1 MTSLNPK
8 PYRVVTD
15 TEMGVVRLGSHE
27 TLSGAIYAMGMDHG
41 YDCRVSEEY
50 GEKTLCGAIYAMGM
64 DLGYDN
70 RVSEEYGENPKGV
83 SWIEELV
90 DNEWKKVDLD
100 FI

>member
-1 MTSLNPK
+1 MSSLSPK
-8 PYRVVTD
+8 PYRVVAD
-15 TEMGVVRLGSHE
+15 TEMGVVRIGSHE

-41 YDCRVSEEY
+41 YD
-50 GEKTLCGAIYAMGM
+50 
-64 DLGYDN
+64 N
-70 RVSEEYGENPKGV
+70 RVSEECGENPKGV

>member
-27 TLSGAIYAMGMDHG
+27 TLSGAIYAMGIDH
-41 YDCRVSEEY
+41 
-50 GEKTLCGAIYAMGM
+50 
-64 DLGYDN
+64 GYDN

-90 DNEWKKVDLD
+90 DNEWKEVEFDLG
-100 FI
+100 